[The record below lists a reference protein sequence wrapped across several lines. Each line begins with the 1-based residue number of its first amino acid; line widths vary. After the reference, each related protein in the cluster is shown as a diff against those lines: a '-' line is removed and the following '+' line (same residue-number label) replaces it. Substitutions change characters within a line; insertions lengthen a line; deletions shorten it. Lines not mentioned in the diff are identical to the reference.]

1 MKPPK
6 GGEILPVLALPL
18 AGPRRPVGVLRDGAE
33 GARNEVAELKADYE
47 RWAARCGVMDYATLK
62 KGNTKARKGGE

>member
-33 GARNEVAELKADYE
+33 GARNEVAELKADLIGE
-47 RWAARCGVMDYATLK
+47 GTQTRPKIPENPDR
-62 KGNTKARKGGE
+62 NTNR